1 MVAPVDLA
9 FVRGQEGAKRALE
22 IAAAG
27 GHPLLIIGPS
37 RTGKSL
43 LAWCLSGILPTQGE
57 ERVPLPLQA
66 RPKDVEAAFDLR
78 DAVLLFEELPRFAP
92 AALVT
97 FREAAVRRNPSVLLV
112 ATMRPCPCGRHPD
125 QPEGCLCTPREVA
138 RHTSRLAE
146 LEHLFHLRI
155 RMWTVPLSDLTR
167 GPMEPSARVA
177 ARVERAR
184 RRQEDRGS
192 LNAYGEPP
200 RMEDFD
206 QADLARG
213 LMRDARKPFGL
224 VEENV
229 LRVAQTIAD
238 LAGKERIGIAH
249 LAEAIAYG
257 KSLCAGA

>member
-1 MVAPVDLA
+1 MSRDLA
-9 FVRGQEGAKRALE
+9 DIRGQESGKRVLE
-22 IAAAG
+22 IAAGG
-27 GHPLLIIGPS
+27 GHPLLLVGPA
-37 RTGKSL
+37 RTGKTL
-43 LAWCLSGILPTQGE
+43 LLRCFTGILPVPVKEHLLLPASTKPGDLE
-57 ERVPLPLQA
+57 EAFELPH
-66 RPKDVEAAFDLR
+66 AAVFL
-78 DAVLLFEELPRFAP
+78 EELPRFAP
-92 AALVT
+92 ASLAALLKVAPGG
-97 FREAAVRRNPSVLLV
+97 FAYLL
-112 ATMRPCPCGRHPD
+112 ATTRGCPCGRNDD
-125 QPEGCLCTPREVA
+125 QTEGCLCTPREVA
-138 RHTSRLAE
+138 RHASRLAE
-146 LEHLFHLRI
+146 LEHLFHLRKRI
-155 RMWTVPLSDLTR
+155 WTVPLADLTR

-177 ARVERAR
+177 ARVERVR

-213 LMRDARKPFGL
+213 LMRDASKPFGL

-257 KSLCAGA
+257 KSLSAGA